1 MEYPILYSFIRCP
14 YAMRARMALK
24 LTNTKCEIREVR
36 LNNKPKQMIDK
47 SPKGTVPVLV
57 LQKKVID
64 ESNDIIE
71 WALSSNN
78 IFDGNIDH
86 DQINLTI
93 NLNVQNHLENIL
105 EDAIIKYDAEASFG
119 IILNVN
125 NGEIIAMT
133 SLPDFDPNASYE
145 QIADKMRPINK
156 FNRNTLGVYEFGSV
170 MKIFTTAIGIEE
182 NIFHPNSKLIR
193 NIVGGTS
200 NIPKRYPTIINAHTN
215 KKISVKVLVIN

>member
-57 LQKKVID
+57 LQKAVID

-78 IFDGNIDH
+78 IFDGNMDH
-86 DQINLTI
+86 DQIDLTNSLIELFDTKFKYNLDRYKYATRYENIDKDKHKMECLDILI
-93 NLNVQNHLENIL
+93 NLENVISNKEWILGSKINKLDISILPFIRQFRIADIEWFDKQNKIKGIQKIL
-105 EDAIIKYDAEASFG
+105 FNFLDSNLFKEVMYKYD
-119 IILNVN
+119 VW
-125 NGEIIAMT
+125 
-133 SLPDFDPNASYE
+133 
-145 QIADKMRPINK
+145 
-156 FNRNTLGVYEFGSV
+156 
-170 MKIFTTAIGIEE
+170 EE
-182 NIFHPNSKLIR
+182 NAEPQFFP
-193 NIVGGTS
+193 
-200 NIPKRYPTIINAHTN
+200 
-215 KKISVKVLVIN
+215 

>member
-86 DQINLTI
+86 DQINLTNNLIELFDSKFKYNLDRYKYATRYENINKDKHKKECLEILI
-93 NLNVQNHLENIL
+93 NLENLISNEGWILGSKINKLDISILPFIRQFRIADIEWFDKQNKIKGIQKIL
-105 EDAIIKYDAEASFG
+105 FNFLDSNLFKEVMYKYD
-119 IILNVN
+119 VW
-125 NGEIIAMT
+125 
-133 SLPDFDPNASYE
+133 
-145 QIADKMRPINK
+145 
-156 FNRNTLGVYEFGSV
+156 
-170 MKIFTTAIGIEE
+170 EE
-182 NIFHPNSKLIR
+182 NAEPQFFP
-193 NIVGGTS
+193 
-200 NIPKRYPTIINAHTN
+200 
-215 KKISVKVLVIN
+215 

>member
-36 LNNKPKQMIDK
+36 LKNKPKQMIDK

-57 LQKKVID
+57 LQKEVID

-86 DQINLTI
+86 DQIDLTNNLIELFDSKFKYNLDRYKYATRYENINKDKHKKECLEILI
-93 NLNVQNHLENIL
+93 NLENLISNEGWILGSKINKLDISILPFIRQFRIADIEWFDKQNKIKGIQKIL
-105 EDAIIKYDAEASFG
+105 FNFLDSNLFKEVMYKYD
-119 IILNVN
+119 VW
-125 NGEIIAMT
+125 
-133 SLPDFDPNASYE
+133 
-145 QIADKMRPINK
+145 
-156 FNRNTLGVYEFGSV
+156 
-170 MKIFTTAIGIEE
+170 EE
-182 NIFHPNSKLIR
+182 NAEPQFFP
-193 NIVGGTS
+193 
-200 NIPKRYPTIINAHTN
+200 
-215 KKISVKVLVIN
+215 

>member
-1 MEYPILYSFIRCP
+1 
-14 YAMRARMALK
+14 MRARMALK

-86 DQINLTI
+86 DQINLTNNLIELFDSKFKYNLDRYKYATRYENIDKDKHKMECLDILI
-93 NLNVQNHLENIL
+93 NLENLISNEGWILGSKINKLDISILPFIRQFRIADIEWFDKQNKIKGIQKIL
-105 EDAIIKYDAEASFG
+105 FNFLDSNLFKEVMYKYD
-119 IILNVN
+119 VW
-125 NGEIIAMT
+125 
-133 SLPDFDPNASYE
+133 
-145 QIADKMRPINK
+145 
-156 FNRNTLGVYEFGSV
+156 
-170 MKIFTTAIGIEE
+170 EE
-182 NIFHPNSKLIR
+182 NAEPQFFP
-193 NIVGGTS
+193 
-200 NIPKRYPTIINAHTN
+200 
-215 KKISVKVLVIN
+215 